1 MFQKILI
8 CSMNHHKSF
17 IFNSNV
23 VKQGHSFVHVLTAM
37 KVYFHSQSSLSKSLF
52 VPTRFVE
59 Y

>member
-8 CSMNHHKSF
+8 CSMSRHKLF

-23 VKQGHSFVHVLTAM
+23 VKQGHSFAHVLTAM
-37 KVYFHSQSSLSKSLF
+37 KVYFHSQNSLPKSLF

-59 Y
+59 S